1 MPDSSPLSDAQA
13 KRLIQLYGE
22 AEKEILKECNRLL
35 LKNPESY
42 SLAWQKTLLARV
54 QQIRG
59 DLLAGSRT
67 WCEQAIPDSY
77 MKGVTWADA
86 DPLSGQKVLA
96 GFGSIHQ
103 QAVEVLADNAYSRL
117 EDVNNVVGRRVN
129 DVFRSVA
136 LENAKGSVI
145 GYQTTRQTAK
155 RIREDLA
162 EHGIT
167 GFVDR
172 AGHEWD
178 MRRYA
183 KVLAQ
188 ETTNGAFRQ
197 GTINR
202 LQEKGHDL
210 VRLSSHSGSCPKCT
224 PWEGRTLS
232 MSGTDKEYPALDE
245 ARSAGVFHVG
255 CLHVVSLAPEELDRF
270 LGKLQGKEGEAARQA
285 EITRLAEKAGWKNPI
300 RAAPPEEFIRIRDM
314 LPKIRRDFLTP
325 YTADQYKTN
334 NVKLKLHE
342 SSAGGYGLKG
352 DELISVFSLPGKH
365 LGSELVDD
373 AIANGAK
380 RLDCLGEPLLDFY
393 TRKGFKLVK
402 TDKWNDRFAPKNWD
416 YAKSGRPDLY
426 YMELEK

>member
-1 MPDSSPLSDAQA
+1 MPDNNPLSDAQA
-13 KRLIQLYGE
+13 QRLIKLYGE

-42 SLAWQKTLLARV
+42 SLAWQKTILQRV

-59 DLLAGSRT
+59 DLLKGSRT
-67 WCEQAIPDSY
+67 WCQEAIPDSY
-77 MKGVTWADA
+77 MKGVSWADT
-86 DPLSGQKVLA
+86 DPLAGQKLMA

-117 EDVNNVVGRRVN
+117 ADVNAVVGRRVD
-129 DVFRSVA
+129 DVFRTVA
-136 LENAKGSVI
+136 LEHAKGSVI
-145 GYQTTRQTAK
+145 GYATTKNVAK

-162 EHGIT
+162 ERGIT
-167 GFVDR
+167 GFVDK

-188 ETTNGAFRQ
+188 ETTNQSFRQ

-210 VRLSSHSGSCPKCT
+210 VRLSSHSGSCPKCS
-224 PWEGRTLS
+224 PFEGRTFSL
-232 MSGTDKEYPALDE
+232 SGTDLEFPSIEE
-245 ARSAGVFHVG
+245 ARAGGVFHVG
-255 CLHVVSLAPEELDRF
+255 CLHVLSLAPEEKDRF
-270 LGKLQGKEGEAARQA
+270 IGRLQGKEGEAARQA

-300 RAAPPEEFIRIRDM
+300 KEASPEEFIKQRDK
-314 LPKIRRDFLTP
+314 LPKALRAFLTP
-325 YTADQYKTN
+325 YNADEYRASG
-334 NVKLKLHE
+334 VKLKLYE
-342 SSAGGYGLKG
+342 GGGGGYGLKG
-352 DELISVFSLPGKH
+352 DELISVFSLPGEH
-365 LGSELVDD
+365 VGSELVED

-380 RLDCLGEPLLDFY
+380 KLDCLDDPLLDFY

-402 TDKWNDRFAPKNWD
+402 TDKWDDKYAPKDWD
-416 YAKSGRPDLY
+416 YEKFKRPNLY
-426 YMELEK
+426 YMELK